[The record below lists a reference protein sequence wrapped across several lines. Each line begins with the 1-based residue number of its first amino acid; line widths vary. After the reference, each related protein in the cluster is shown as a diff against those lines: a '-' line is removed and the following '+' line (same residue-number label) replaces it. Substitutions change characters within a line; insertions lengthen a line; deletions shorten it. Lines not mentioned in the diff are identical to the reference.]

1 MKKAFPVYLVLLVL
15 LPVWQMV
22 QAQAVLT
29 HGKAYRFETEPVDP
43 ADAFRGRYIAL
54 GFKAAQTEVERDF
67 NADYGRKFYAVLGV
81 DENGFGKIERLE
93 SRKPSS
99 GDYVKVR
106 GLYLQTE
113 DCAAPSPD
121 KEPPVC
127 RPLEKPWFR
136 VQFPWDRFY
145 MNEKAAPKAEE
156 AYREALGNQKKTWA
170 VIRVRGGASAVENVY
185 LDGQPIQSYLSKET

>member
-1 MKKAFPVYLVLLVL
+1 MKKTFPVYLALLVL
-15 LPVWQMV
+15 LPLWQMV

-29 HGKAYRFETEPVDP
+29 QGKAYRFETEPVDP

-54 GFKAAQTEVERDF
+54 GFKAARAEVEKGF
-67 NADYGRKFYAVLGV
+67 NPDYGRSFYAVLGV

-99 GDYVKVR
+99 GDYVRVR
-106 GLYLQTE
+106 GLYLQME
-113 DCAAPSPD
+113 DCGVSMPER
-121 KEPPVC
+121 EPPVC
-127 RPLEKPWFR
+127 RPLDKPLFQ

-156 AYREALGNQKKTWA
+156 VYREALGSQKKNWA
-170 VIRVRGGASAVENVY
+170 VIRVRGGKSAVEGVY
-185 LDGQPIQSYLSKET
+185 LDGQPIQKAV

>member
-1 MKKAFPVYLVLLVL
+1 MKKAFPFYLALLVI
-15 LPVWQMV
+15 LPVWQML
-22 QAQAVLT
+22 QAQAVMT
-29 HGKAYRFETEPVDP
+29 QGKAYRFETQPVDP

-67 NADYGRKFYAVLGV
+67 SADYGRKFYAVLGV
-81 DENGFGKIERLE
+81 DANGFGKIERLE
-93 SRKPSS
+93 IRKPSA

-113 DCAAPSPD
+113 DCAVPSPD
-121 KEPPVC
+121 REPPVC
-127 RPLEKPWFR
+127 LPLEKPLFR

-156 AYREALGNQKKTWA
+156 AYREAPGSQKKTWA
-170 VIRVRGGASAVENVY
+170 VIRVLGDASAVESVY
-185 LDGQPIQSYLSKET
+185 LGGQPIQSYLSKES

>member
-1 MKKAFPVYLVLLVL
+1 MKKAFPVYLMLLVL

-29 HGKAYRFETEPVDP
+29 QGKAYRFETEPVDP

-93 SRKPSS
+93 SRKPS
-99 GDYVKVR
+99 GEDYVKVR

-113 DCAAPSPD
+113 DCAIPAPD
-121 KEPPVC
+121 REPPAC
-127 RPLEKPWFR
+127 LPLEKPLFR

-156 AYREALGNQKKTWA
+156 AYRKAPGNQKKTWA
-170 VIRVRGGASAVENVY
+170 VIRVRGDASVVENVY
-185 LDGQPIQSYLSKET
+185 LGGQPIQNAVLKDD